1 MAAMEMPRNE
11 RSSRSTENPQ
21 VLIVGQD
28 GMALGG
34 GDDETPKYR

>member
-1 MAAMEMPRNE
+1 MEMPRHDRAQE
-11 RSSRSTENPQ
+11 SPQ

-34 GDDETPKYR
+34 TN

>member
-1 MAAMEMPRNE
+1 MPRNDRAQE
-11 RSSRSTENPQ
+11 SPQ

-34 GDDETPKYR
+34 TN